1 MKEAPRLIR
10 FNGLTVRA
18 RHPPAAS
25 HLMSEMGQRRRFESR
40 PVYPNKRTPSVRR
53 HVSKVP
59 EGDIA
64 SLGILL
70 MEQGLDVRASLR
82 TPEYDEGSHRL

>member
-25 HLMSEMGQRRRFESR
+25 HLMSEMGQRRRFTQSVTIQHAGPPRQPISQKSASSR
-40 PVYPNKRTPSVRR
+40 V
-53 HVSKVP
+53 
-59 EGDIA
+59 A
-64 SLGILL
+64 SLKITISSAS
-70 MEQGLDVRASLR
+70 RAGV
-82 TPEYDEGSHRL
+82 T